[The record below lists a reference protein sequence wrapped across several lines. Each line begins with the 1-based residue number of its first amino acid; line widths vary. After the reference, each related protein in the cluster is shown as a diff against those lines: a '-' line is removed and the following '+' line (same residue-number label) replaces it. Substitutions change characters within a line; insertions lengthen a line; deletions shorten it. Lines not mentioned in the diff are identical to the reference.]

1 VIQKLYD
8 WTIEKAQSP
17 ASEKWLGAIAFAE
30 SSFFPLPIDLM
41 LIPMMIADR
50 LKSWRLATITTI
62 MSVLGGIAGYLIGAL
77 LYEVIGQSIIEFY
90 GYQDKFVELQQIFE
104 KHGVLFLLIAG
115 FTPMPFKVVTIT
127 AGVVSMNPLVFTL
140 ASIPAR
146 GARFYLLAGLIWHFG
161 APIKEFIEKRLA
173 LVTTGM
179 IVLGILGF
187 VAIKYI

>member
-17 ASEKWLGAIAFAE
+17 ASEKWLGVIAFAE

-104 KHGVLFLLIAG
+104 EHGVLFLLIAG

-146 GARFYLLAGLIWHFG
+146 GARFYLLAGLIWYFG

>member
-1 VIQKLYD
+1 MIQKLYD
-8 WTIEKAQSP
+8 WTIDKAQSP

-50 LKSWRLATITTI
+50 LRAWRLATITTI
-62 MSVLGGIAGYLIGAL
+62 MSVLGGIGGYLIGAL
-77 LYEVIGQSIIEFY
+77 LYEVLGRAIIEFY
-90 GYQDKFVELQQIFE
+90 GYQDKFVELQQIFDE
-104 KHGVLFLLIAG
+104 HGVLFLLVAG

-146 GARFYLLAGLIWHFG
+146 GARFYLLAGLIWKFG
-161 APIKEFIEKRLA
+161 EPIREFIEKRLA
-173 LVTTGM
+173 IVTTAM
-179 IVLGILGF
+179 LILGILGF